1 MDLPVNRFKQ
11 SLRGATPPVGTW
23 LMSAAP
29 AAAEAL
35 GCAGL
40 DFLVLDTE
48 HVPLDVAQMIEIL
61 RAIAGT
67 PASAVTRV
75 PWNDMVMVKRA
86 LDAGAQTIM
95 FPFVQTADEA
105 RRAVAYTRYPPHG
118 VRGVAAMH
126 RGSRYATVPDYLRR
140 ANDEVCVV
148 LQLETPAAIDALPE
162 IAAVDGV
169 DSLFVG
175 PGDLSAAMGRL
186 GDIAHAAVQ
195 EQLARAARECK
206 ALGMPCGIVG
216 PNPEM
221 VRRFLDYGYS
231 WVAVGSD
238 MSLMLG
244 RAQEWVGQVR
254 GHGVAPAPASQGPY

>member
-11 SLRGATPPVGTW
+11 SLNGPVAPVGTW

-40 DFLVLDTE
+40 DFLVVDTE
-48 HVPLDVAQMIEIL
+48 HVPLDVAQMIDVL

-75 PWNDMVMVKRA
+75 PWNDMVTVKRA

-95 FPFVQTADEA
+95 FPFVQSADEA
-105 RRAVAYTRYPPHG
+105 RRAVSYTRYPPQG

-126 RGSRYATVPDYLRR
+126 RASRYATVPDYLRR
-140 ANDEVCVV
+140 ANEEVCVIV
-148 LQLETPAAIDALPE
+148 QLETPAALDALSQ

-186 GDIAHAAVQ
+186 GDIAHADVQ
-195 EQLARAARECK
+195 AQLERAARECRR
-206 ALGMPCGIVG
+206 LGKPCGIVG

-254 GHGVAPAPASQGPY
+254 GHTGKPAAAQGPY